1 MAFNY
6 KSGSYMGL
14 ANAKNQQ
21 QQSLFDQLA
30 RGISNY
36 QRGKDRELMEKRIES
51 NENVRLAKMQ
61 QDANSPANLLN
72 GGLVALAQGREP
84 TPEQMAQVK
93 VYQAKQ
99 RDTQNPI
106 TGDIIKAPNV
116 IERLGGSGM
125 FETLNPSIGKQGQGS
140 NPAITQSYDNITP
153 SVLDDETIGTAP
165 NTLDKPPGIADTLFN
180 GIVPNAPPEVT
191 SPRIDTTGMNSKEK
205 QLAKEE
211 AIKSEF
217 DITKEDRAFNRDK
230 KMEDYKNEIKTSADL
245 LKTKQGKQKVTQ
257 ILSRMNELNEALKD
271 KGAIVSSN
279 QGVLDNFKSYLDTT
293 SVGQEVRKF
302 SDPAVQQYADEY
314 DKLRN
319 TLLPFY
325 ASAAG
330 LGAKSL
336 DSDGERKAILS
347 SFGDAGGIY
356 ESNKSQLENLRQLFG
371 AGEQPEQQKP
381 TSEQSGGWSIKRVK

>member
-1 MAFNY
+1 
-6 KSGSYMGL
+6 MGL
-14 ANAKNQQ
+14 ANAQNQQ
-21 QQSLFDQLA
+21 QQSFFDQLQK
-30 RGISNY
+30 GLNQY

-51 NENVRLAKMQ
+51 NENVRLAKLQ
-61 QDANSPANLLN
+61 QEANSPK
-72 GGLVALAQGREP
+72 ALAESGMMKAAKGLP
-84 TPEQMAQVK
+84 TSPDEQAAMK

-99 RDTQNPI
+99 RPVFDTNTGEVMPAPDIFSVLSGGIQANP
-106 TGDIIKAPNV
+106 
-116 IERLGGSGM
+116 
-125 FETLNPSIGKQGQGS
+125 IGKQGQGS
-140 NPAITQSYDNITP
+140 NPAITQNYGDIAP
-153 SVLDDETIGTAP
+153 SILDGETVGKAP
-165 NTLDKPPGIADTLFN
+165 NTLEKPTGMADTLFN
-180 GIVPNAPPEVT
+180 GVVPSETAIPQ
-191 SPRIDTTGMNSKEK
+191 IDTTGMNPKEK

-211 AIKSEF
+211 TIKSKF
-217 DITKEDRAFNRDK
+217 DIDKENRAFNRDK

-279 QGVLDNFKSYLDTT
+279 QGALDNFKSYLDTT

-336 DSDGERKAILS
+336 DSDGERQAILS

-356 ESNKSQLENLRQLFG
+356 ESNKSQLENLSQLFG
-371 AGEQPEQQKP
+371 AGEQQAPKVKPTPEQIRAELQRR
-381 TSEQSGGWSIKRVK
+381 GR